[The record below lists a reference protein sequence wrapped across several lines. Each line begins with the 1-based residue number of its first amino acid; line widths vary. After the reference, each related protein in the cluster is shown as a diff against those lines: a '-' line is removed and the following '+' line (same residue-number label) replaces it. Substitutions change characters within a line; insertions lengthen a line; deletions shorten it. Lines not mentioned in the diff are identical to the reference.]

1 MNHQMLA
8 LSLLGCALCSTAQ
21 EPPASNKEP
30 AADAKAWSSIQTRD
44 GKIFLEADVNGRKES
59 TVIDLTDPA
68 TAASMRG
75 KVIITTDIDG
85 KKEIRIVDAK
95 DAEKLPAPFILRE
108 KPPVRTG
115 PVTFLGVAT
124 VEVSRELGAQLPL
137 PPETGLLICA
147 VAPDS
152 PAAAAG
158 LQDNDVLGKLDD
170 QILISPR
177 QLAVLI
183 ANHKEGD
190 DVKLTYFR
198 KGQQMETNAKL
209 GKREA
214 PAVAESNDPLAPL
227 ASVTRRFWTLE
238 GDVKPQESIRWQPGI
253 KLLENKRTD
262 DARHDVGGDLR
273 RALQKCPAEVRSDI
287 EKILREYDA
296 VPAEKLPRTEPAAP
310 ASPPAEPNP
319 K

>member
-1 MNHQMLA
+1 
-8 LSLLGCALCSTAQ
+8 
-21 EPPASNKEP
+21 
-30 AADAKAWSSIQTRD
+30 
-44 GKIFLEADVNGRKES
+44 VNGRKES

-95 DAEKLPAPFILRE
+95 DAEKLPAPFVLRE

-124 VEVSRELGAQLPL
+124 VEVSREVGAQLPL
-137 PPETGLLICA
+137 PPETGMLICA
-147 VAPDS
+147 VAPNS

-158 LQDNDVLGKLDD
+158 LQENDVLGKLDD
-170 QILISPR
+170 QILITPR

-190 DVKLTYFR
+190 EVKLTYFR
-198 KGQQMETNAKL
+198 KGQQMETTAKL

-214 PAVAESNDPLAPL
+214 PAVAETSDPLAPL
-227 ASVTRRFWTLE
+227 ASVTRRFWTFQPDGKLP
-238 GDVKPQESIRWQPGI
+238 DSESRMGPIIRVQPGK
-253 KLLENKRTD
+253 KLLETKKTD

-273 RALQKCPAEVRSDI
+273 RALEVCPAEVRSDF
-287 EKILREYDA
+287 ERILREYDA
-296 VPAEKLPRTEPAAP
+296 LPAEELPRTKTAAP
-310 ASPPAEPNP
+310 AAPPAEPER